1 MNIKAELTVEDIE
14 AAVKEYVAKKFNKR
28 PSKVTFNV
36 AASYIGYGLNEHQV
50 SRLKGATA
58 EFATEDQFNS
68 SIFR

>member
-36 AASYIGYGLNEHQV
+36 AASYIGHGLNEHQV

-58 EFATEDQFNS
+58 EFATEDPWKDTNM
-68 SIFR
+68 R